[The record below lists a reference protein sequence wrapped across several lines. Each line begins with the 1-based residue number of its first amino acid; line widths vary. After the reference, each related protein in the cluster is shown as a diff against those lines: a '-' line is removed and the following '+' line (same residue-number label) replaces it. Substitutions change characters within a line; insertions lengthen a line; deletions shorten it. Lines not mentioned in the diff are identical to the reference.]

1 MNNKA
6 FNIPPEIRA
15 RMKGD
20 GSGRTEDLYTYV
32 TRVETL
38 AAAATDT
45 FNLQI
50 EADAYF
56 VITKL
61 SFMADIAGAAQTEDS
76 RVIPLVRCLITD
88 TGSGRNLMSQAVDI
102 SSLAGHEGLPFV
114 TPVDRWIKPNSAIN
128 IQFSNYSNATTY
140 ANVSL
145 YLHGRKI
152 WF

>member
-1 MNNKA
+1 MNNRSS
-6 FNIPPEIRA
+6 NIPAEIRA
-15 RMKGD
+15 RITD
-20 GSGRTEDLYTYV
+20 SDRPVTEDLYTYV
-32 TRVETL
+32 TRVTAL
-38 AAAATDT
+38 GAGITNT

-50 EADAYF
+50 EADAFF

-61 SFMADIAGAAQTEDS
+61 SFMADIAGAPQLQDS
-76 RVIPLVRCLITD
+76 RIIPLVRCLITD

-128 IQFSNYSNATTY
+128 IQFSNYSAATTY

-145 YLHGRKI
+145 YLHGKKL

>member
-1 MNNKA
+1 MKKLD
-6 FNIPPEIRA
+6 IPAEIRNIIGNN
-15 RMKGD
+15 RP
-20 GSGRTEDLYTYV
+20 RFEDQYTYV

-38 AAAATDT
+38 AAGTTDT

-56 VITKL
+56 VVTKV
-61 SFMADIAGAAQTEDS
+61 SYFADIAGAAQTEDS

-102 SSLAGHEGLPFV
+102 SSIAGHEGLPFI
-114 TPVDRWIKPNSAIN
+114 TPTARWIKPNSAIN
-128 IQFSNYSNATTY
+128 VQFSNYSAATTY
-140 ANVSL
+140 ANVRL
-145 YLHGRKI
+145 YLAGKKI

>member
-1 MNNKA
+1 MKHNLQ
-6 FNIPPEIRA
+6 IPVEIRQKIA
-15 RMKGD
+15 
-20 GSGRTEDLYTYV
+20 GSQNAIVEDLYTYV
-32 TRVETL
+32 TRVTTL
-38 AAAATDT
+38 AAGITKT

-56 VITKL
+56 VITKM
-61 SFMADIAGAAQTEDS
+61 SYVADIAGAVQTEDS

-102 SSLAGHEGLPFV
+102 SSLAGHEGLPFI
-114 TPVDRWIKPNSAIN
+114 TPVARWVKPNSAIN
-128 IQFSNYSNATTY
+128 VQFTNYSAATTY

-145 YLHGRKI
+145 YLAGKKI

>member
-1 MNNKA
+1 MQVPQELRRRIGNQKPK
-6 FNIPPEIRA
+6 F
-15 RMKGD
+15 
-20 GSGRTEDLYTYV
+20 EDQYTYV
-32 TRVETL
+32 TSV
-38 AAAATDT
+38 AALNAGTTDT

-56 VITKL
+56 VITKM
-61 SFMADIAGAAQTEDS
+61 SYMADIAGGAQTEDT
-76 RVIPLVRCLITD
+76 RVIPLVRVLITD

-114 TPVDRWIKPNSAIN
+114 TPVARWIAPNSAVN
-128 IQFSNYSNATTY
+128 IQFSNYSNATNY

-145 YLHGRKI
+145 YLHGKKL